1 MRNNLSTVIFAMT
14 LVKYIIQK
22 SRQNSTIYFVY
33 NSVTISLSTDLLCS
47 DTNFF
52 VLTSTLTAID
62 WISRYLFVIGT
73 SLFIKEIKLK
83 FPLKEKR

>member
-1 MRNNLSTVIFAMT
+1 MRNNLSTIIFTMT

-22 SRQNSTIYFVY
+22 SRQNSTIYFAY

-47 DTNFF
+47 GKNFF

-83 FPLKEKR
+83 FQLKEKR